1 MHFAERSLTNL
12 PKVKT
17 KDELLLMLSGIKRDG
32 KNKNED
38 TMKLEEW
45 QG

>member
-17 KDELLLMLSGIKRDG
+17 KDELLLMLNKIKPVG
-32 KNKNED
+32 KSKNED